1 MAQVVLLPTWA
12 SPKLPYYLE
21 PQNSMIFF
29 VMLLGLSSAA
39 KASARGVGGA
49 GQLLE
54 GFHTLKQTLS
64 IENLYL

>member
-29 VMLLGLSSAA
+29 VMLFGLSSAA
-39 KASARGVGGA
+39 KASARG
-49 GQLLE
+49 
-54 GFHTLKQTLS
+54 
-64 IENLYL
+64 